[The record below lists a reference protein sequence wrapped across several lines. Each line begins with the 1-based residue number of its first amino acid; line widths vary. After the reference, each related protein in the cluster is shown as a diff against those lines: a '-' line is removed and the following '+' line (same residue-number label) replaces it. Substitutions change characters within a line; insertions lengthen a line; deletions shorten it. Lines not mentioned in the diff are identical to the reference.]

1 MESIVRDAAGYQRS
15 QLAKMICLMALPTVT
30 LVIIAMIVMTTSL
43 KTTNSTQALNDRI
56 STMVKLA
63 RLLAAVQV
71 ERGVSTVYVVAV
83 RPAIYVD
90 SLAEAR
96 GKVQQRLNDV
106 GNNFRVTLNGQ
117 LFTTTGPALEYLVMF
132 RAMVDER
139 RTTLSDTIYFYT
151 NITTALM
158 TAMFQ
163 NTQIDDIGGVWTK
176 FTAYMFLLRA
186 VDKLGVQRALGAS
199 YFATC
204 YISTANRFWV
214 RTLQSNSDGFIE
226 LAMVHYPVL
235 TTTHESKL
243 ADLDPVI
250 RHLSRSLG
258 DVLDPNTT
266 THCRELADDERVDVA
281 MDFFKDM
288 TSYIA
293 HYQETGTS
301 VLTDI
306 VDNVET
312 ATRDATVNVII
323 YAIIAACVLLLSA
336 ALIAW
341 YVRKIRGMIAQIR
354 TYATSTAEKMSEV
367 KGNASSSPSP
377 SSSSSSSLC
386 SRSVSGCCF

>member
-1 MESIVRDAAGYQRS
+1 M
-15 QLAKMICLMALPTVT
+15 
-30 LVIIAMIVMTTSL
+30 
-43 KTTNSTQALNDRI
+43 
-56 STMVKLA
+56 
-63 RLLAAVQV
+63 
-71 ERGVSTVYVVAV
+71 STVYVVAA
-83 RPAIYVD
+83 RPATYVD
-90 SLAEAR
+90 GLAEAR
-96 GKVQQRLNDV
+96 AKMLQRLDDV
-106 GNNFRVTLNGQ
+106 GDNFRVTLNGEV
-117 LFTTTGPALEYLVMF
+117 FTTTGAALEYLVMF

-186 VDKLGVQRALGAS
+186 IDKLGVQRALGAS

-204 YISTANRFWV
+204 YISTGNRFWV
-214 RTLQSNSDGFIE
+214 RTLQSNSDGFIG

-235 TTTHESKL
+235 ATTHESKL
-243 ADLDPVI
+243 ADLVPVI
-250 RHLSRSLG
+250 QRLSRSVA

-293 HYQETGTS
+293 HYQGIGTS

-312 ATRDATVNVII
+312 ASRDATVNVII
-323 YAIIAACVLLLSA
+323 YAIVAVCVLLLSA
-336 ALIAW
+336 ALITW
-341 YVRKIRGMIAQIR
+341 YVRKIRGMILQIR
-354 TYATSTAEKMSEV
+354 TYATSTAEKMNEV
-367 KGNASSSPSP
+367 KGNARRHFHWLVFCHEKTHCSGLHHLCRRHRRQHHHHYHCHRHHCAAVVPPVIRRSSRLLPDLLV
-377 SSSSSSSLC
+377 SSNLPAGVLPVVMLMC
-386 SRSVSGCCF
+386 RKTYILMCLFHH